1 MHAST
6 SGAGGGKRISQNE
19 FTEKAWQAVVAAPDI
34 AKQYQQQIV
43 VRCKTLCMTGSPA
56 LVHFSGG
63 ISPAA
68 NTGGLLQVDAALW
81 PPTAALAVTVF
92 PTDTCEETM

>member
-6 SGAGGGKRISQNE
+6 SSGGGKRISQNE

-43 VRCKTLCMTGSPA
+43 VRAACPSTDFQHVTAVVARLCQP
-56 LVHFSGG
+56 
-63 ISPAA
+63 
-68 NTGGLLQVDAALW
+68 LLFQARRPDCQCPMPCTHTWICWVPEL
-81 PPTAALAVTVF
+81 
-92 PTDTCEETM
+92 